1 MSGVRARGG
10 RDFGARVL
18 SGRQEERPWHQGR
31 EGRRVLGHCGDRC
44 KISVSCR
51 ERHGNDTVN
60 APWKLA
66 LFLRWR
72 LARGNSS
79 RGEHHLAVCSQ
90 TATGARCRPP
100 PWKSPKNPSSGSWQ
114 HWEQKHL
121 LGPKLSL
128 GSQKGQ
134 RGHTADLQGDHPELR
149 PLPLAAASPRRARA
163 EWRRRETGERDRTSR
178 VLGVWPAGAGSSP
191 SNGGPP
197 RPGCLWEPPAPLG
210 RLQRPPEDLLT
221 PVWHVLHIV
230 P

>member
-1 MSGVRARGG
+1 MASGQGG
-10 RDFGARVL
+10 APRTGALWGQV
-18 SGRQEERPWHQGR
+18 Q
-31 EGRRVLGHCGDRC
+31 
-44 KISVSCR
+44 ISVSCR

-72 LARGNSS
+72 LARGDSS

-149 PLPLAAASPRRARA
+149 PLPLAAASPHRARA

-221 PVWHVLHIV
+221 PVWHVPHTV

>member
-72 LARGNSS
+72 LARGDSS

-210 RLQRPPEDLLT
+210 RL
-221 PVWHVLHIV
+221 
-230 P
+230 

>member
-72 LARGNSS
+72 LARGDSS

-90 TATGARCRPP
+90 TATGTRCRPP

-149 PLPLAAASPRRARA
+149 PRLWRQHPHTRHAQSGGA
-163 EWRRRETGERDRTSR
+163 ERDGGERQDEQ
-178 VLGVWPAGAGSSP
+178 G
-191 SNGGPP
+191 
-197 RPGCLWEPPAPLG
+197 LG
-210 RLQRPPEDLLT
+210 RLARGSRELPQQWRPALPGL
-221 PVWHVLHIV
+221 PVGASSSSG
-230 P
+230 